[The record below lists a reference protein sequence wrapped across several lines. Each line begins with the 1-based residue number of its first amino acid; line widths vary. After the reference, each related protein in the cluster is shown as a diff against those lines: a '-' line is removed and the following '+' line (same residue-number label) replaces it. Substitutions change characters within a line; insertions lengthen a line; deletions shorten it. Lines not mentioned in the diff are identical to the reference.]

1 MESVANWRAANNGKL
16 SAVRGNGGGGK
27 VVRGKLQVQREMPTL
42 GWPLG
47 SMDGQGNAG
56 GRWRGGERNGSWT
69 GLLETMET
77 LH

>member
-1 MESVANWRAANNGKL
+1 MESVANWRAAFNGKL

-27 VVRGKLQVQREMPTL
+27 VVRGKLRVEPEMPTL

-47 SMDGQGNAG
+47 SMDGQGSAG
-56 GRWRGGERNGSWT
+56 GRWRGGERSGSWT
-69 GLLETMET
+69 GPLETMET